1 MNSNNIK
8 PTSTNRNAI
17 SMLSLALSAY
27 TVEIPESAIIV
38 SDWDSLHA
46 ESDRFPNSMLMPKYG
61 GNVIEVDRK
70 IMLAT
75 TENLTLEIQN
85 VVDNIPAFTAEQE
98 AEYECILD
106 AYKSGVEAIKTKALC
121 SKEDNGGGLLQ
132 KRAYQNSELRVFY
145 ECPLLNV

>member
-1 MNSNNIK
+1 M
-8 PTSTNRNAI
+8 
-17 SMLSLALSAY
+17 ALSAY